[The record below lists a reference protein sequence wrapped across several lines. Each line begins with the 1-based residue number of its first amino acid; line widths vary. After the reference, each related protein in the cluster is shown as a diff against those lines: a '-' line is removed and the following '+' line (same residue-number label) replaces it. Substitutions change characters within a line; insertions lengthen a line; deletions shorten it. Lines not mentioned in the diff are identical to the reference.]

1 MPETDTEGR
10 PEPVVPPGGPV
21 NPPTSP
27 DPEPTPTP
35 DPETPTPDEPSG
47 PDTGSGDV
55 SIP

>member
-55 SIP
+55 STP